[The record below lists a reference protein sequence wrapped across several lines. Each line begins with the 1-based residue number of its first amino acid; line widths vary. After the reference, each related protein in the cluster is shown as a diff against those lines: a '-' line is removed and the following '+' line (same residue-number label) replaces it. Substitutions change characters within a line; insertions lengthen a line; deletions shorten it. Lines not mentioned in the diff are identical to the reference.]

1 MKWRGLRRLFTP
13 PVFPEDEEKTRVA
26 RLLHI
31 ILWTSLLVVGGMT
44 LATPFVEPEPLL
56 SLSFAL
62 LGGFAVVI
70 AGTLVLV
77 RRGRIF
83 LASIVFLSVVW
94 LMLTFSAFAFGGV
107 NGSSFSAYLVVIL
120 IAGLLLG
127 GRASIGFAVLSGFAG
142 LGLLYAEASGI
153 LQPPASMSSFSMSL
167 HRWFGEMTSFIM
179 AAVLLHLAT
188 RSIHEALERAR
199 RNERAQ
205 QEANRELSLLS
216 ASLEQRVGERTLEL
230 QASHA
235 DLQQAYEALQTHQ
248 AKLVVSEKMASLG
261 RLTAGI
267 AHEMNTPLA
276 AIRGALAGLNELAK
290 EYESSIAEPS
300 VTPEDHREITR
311 EMQDVIQLAEK
322 ATERA
327 ADFVQ
332 SIKSQTRSLGA
343 PEAEYFDA
351 VPVIQDVLVLLGYTM
366 RHAKCVESFEAGA
379 KRVELYGSPGRL
391 THVVTNLVTNAIEAS
406 VAKGGGPINV
416 CLTPGPEGVELK
428 VSDQGRGIPP
438 EVLPKIFDPM
448 FTTKPF
454 GEGTGL
460 GLTIVHDI
468 VTSEF
473 GGTIDVESRVGE
485 GTTFTL
491 WFPRRAEESNA

>member
-1 MKWRGLRRLFTP
+1 MNWPGFKRLFTP

-31 ILWTSLLVVGGMT
+31 ILWTSLLVVGAVT

-56 SLSFAL
+56 SFSFAL
-62 LGGFAVVI
+62 LGSFALVI

-94 LMLTFSAFAFGGV
+94 LMLSFSAFAFGGV

-153 LQPPASMSSFSMSL
+153 LQPPASMSSFSTSL
-167 HRWFGEMTSFIM
+167 HRWVGEMTSFIM

-188 RSIHEALERAR
+188 RSIREALERAR

-205 QEANRELSLLS
+205 LEANRELSLLS

-230 QASHA
+230 QASHT
-235 DLQQAYEALQTHQ
+235 DLQQAYETLQAHQ
-248 AKLVVSEKMASLG
+248 AKLMVAEKMTSLG

-290 EYESSIAEPS
+290 EYESSIDEPS
-300 VTPEDHREITR
+300 VTSDDHRAIAR
-311 EMQDVIQLAEK
+311 EMQEVIQLGEK

-327 ADFVQ
+327 AEFVQ
-332 SIKSQTRSLGA
+332 GIKSQTRSVDTLT
-343 PEAEYFDA
+343 AEYFDA
-351 VPVIQDVLVLLGYTM
+351 GLVIQDALVLLGYAL
-366 RHAKCVESFEAGA
+366 RYAKCVESFEAGA

-391 THVVTNLVTNAIEAS
+391 THIVTNLVTNAIEAS
-406 VAKGGGPINV
+406 AAQGGGPIN
-416 CLTPGPEGVELK
+416 LSLIPGPEGVELK
-428 VSDQGRGIPP
+428 ISDAGRGIPP

-473 GGTIDVESRVGE
+473 GGTIDVESQIGV
-485 GTTFTL
+485 GTTFTI
-491 WFPRRAEESNA
+491 WFPKRFEM